1 MSELQAHHCMTL
13 CRPCIPSLCPRLA
26 LCYGNSHKIVF
37 RWQQCVFFIHAS
49 FRTVAYKATWHTAI
63 SSLCLVALPAKYVCV
78 QQTHAAKFLLP

>member
-1 MSELQAHHCMTL
+1 MEFHKTLYLTLSHHKE
-13 CRPCIPSLCPRLA
+13 INA

-49 FRTVAYKATWHTAI
+49 FQTVAYKAAWHTTI

-78 QQTHAAKFLLP
+78 QQTHAAKLPLS